1 MGSFVTA
8 PQLHADHVEDAGGTG
23 LRDVA
28 VFVDATGGGGDVPDA
43 AEEPVEAADVL
54 AQGWIVAR
62 SHGPDPYRGMRR
74 NPGATFP

>member
-43 AEEPVEAADVL
+43 AEEPVEAADAL
-54 AQGWIVAR
+54 TQG
-62 SHGPDPYRGMRR
+62 
-74 NPGATFP
+74 